1 MLIKQRNLHVFKD
14 TFSQIWLLQW
24 KVENLFEGF
33 TNKNLELFFSFVESM
48 TYV

>member
-1 MLIKQRNLHVFKD
+1 MIVKFFNNADKQKTPHVFKD

-33 TNKNLELFFSFVESM
+33 TNKNVELFFPL
-48 TYV
+48 